1 MASMSPSADPR
12 YLPSPYCHICGY
24 DIGEPPW
31 GESGTDPTFIICE
44 CCGCEFGY
52 HDATLTA
59 LKRYRERWLG
69 GGAKWRYGERP
80 QEWNLDEQLARVP
93 TALPPGIESLGRK

>member
-1 MASMSPSADPR
+1 MASTAELK
-12 YLPSPYCHICGY
+12 YFPSPYCHVCGY

-31 GESGTDPTFIICE
+31 GRSGTDPTFIICE

-59 LKRYRERWLG
+59 LERHREKWLSN
-69 GGAKWRYGERP
+69 AQERP
-80 QEWNLDEQLARVP
+80 SGWNLDEQLARIPKV
-93 TALPPGIESLGRK
+93 LPPGIDKAI